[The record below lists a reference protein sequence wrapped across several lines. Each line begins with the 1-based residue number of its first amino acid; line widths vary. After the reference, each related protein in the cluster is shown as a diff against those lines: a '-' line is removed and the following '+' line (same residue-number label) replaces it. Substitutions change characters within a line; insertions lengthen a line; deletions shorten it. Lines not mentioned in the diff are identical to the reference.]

1 MNMKKSFIAMGLMLA
16 ASTLTNCSKDETVI
30 APDQRQGFTI
40 QADYTPMAPESRT
53 SIDPATGK
61 VAWDAQDALTVFAVE
76 AGTTP
81 STWTA
86 YEFTAQDPSQGTF
99 TNSKITIDPAKS
111 YDWYIMSP
119 YSSYVK
125 NPLGDSKGGT
135 FQIGNQTQDHAAPT
149 AHLTETD
156 IMTGVAKNVAGSQ
169 RPSVAL
175 NHLATLMKFTIVNK
189 ETKAITPSMIQFTAP
204 SNVVIGGRFAV
215 DFATGA
221 LTASTKWNSLTLT
234 LKDAPA
240 IEPNGSYD
248 VYVMMAPFT
257 LASGDTFTIKVVSD
271 NDYSEQTRT
280 MSREVRFEA
289 GKMNGATINYVAA
302 KPDLITGNWSATLG
316 AAILGETGN
325 NSKIYPQ
332 VNLAKL
338 FWDTSYTWGNGTN
351 TYLGGSATD
360 GAQIGSG
367 SNYCKQAV
375 FSTLYYGSPVTSVTV
390 NAKGASKVSTAQDAT
405 LSVSVNGV
413 EYTTTGNPLTK
424 TLKDFTFNVPD
435 GSTAQTGE
443 IVITMTNP
451 TAKGAL
457 YIKKIT
463 IATN

>member
-53 SIDPATGK
+53 TIDPATGK
-61 VAWDAQDALTVFAVE
+61 VAWDAQDELTVFAVE

-135 FQIGNQTQDHAAPT
+135 FQIGNQTQDNAAPT

-289 GKMNGATINYVAA
+289 GNMNSATINYVAA

-390 NAKGASKVSTAQDAT
+390 NAKGANKVSTAKNAT
-405 LSVSVNGV
+405 ISVSVNGV
-413 EYTTTGNPLTK
+413 AYTTSANPITNA
-424 TLKDFTFNVPD
+424 LKDFVFTVPA
-435 GSTAQTGE
+435 GESAQTGE
-443 IVITMTNP
+443 IVLTIDNP

-457 YIKKIT
+457 YLKKIS